1 MKLSTNTASKLVIYR
16 SEGTEREKKKGKE
29 SGAAGH
35 TQNIYNKHTMI
46 LLTNGDFPSFS
57 ERWGGFEM
65 KSSSFLLFS
74 VPLIH
79 I

>member
-16 SEGTEREKKKGKE
+16 SEGTEREKKGKE
-29 SGAAGH
+29 SGAAGR

-65 KSSSFLLFS
+65 KSSFFLLFS